1 MKENLIL
8 TPDNA
13 RAFERSI
20 DMLDSSIKEMRRVAH
35 NMMPEMLVKYGLN
48 VALKEFCSDIN
59 RNGVMKTTYQP
70 IGMDEISVEQT
81 TAVTVYRII
90 QELAHNAIKHANA
103 QNLLVQIHASDQ
115 EKMLSV
121 IVEDDGKG
129 FDTTLI
135 KNAQGI
141 GWSNVQNRVEFLKG
155 KIDLNSMP
163 QKGTS
168 VLIEIPLS

>member
-1 MKENLIL
+1 
-8 TPDNA
+8 
-13 RAFERSI
+13 
-20 DMLDSSIKEMRRVAH
+20 
-35 NMMPEMLVKYGLN
+35 LN

-115 EKMLSV
+115 EKMLSG
-121 IVEDDGKG
+121 IVEDDGKALDG
-129 FDTTLI
+129 TLI
-135 KNAQGI
+135 RNAAGGGRSSAQT
-141 GWSNVQNRVEFLKG
+141 RVELLKG
-155 KIDLNSMP
+155 KIELNSMP
-163 QKGTS
+163 QKVTS
-168 VLIEIPLS
+168 VLRAIPLS